1 MVDVKIC
8 GIRSA
13 EILDVALKAGADYI
27 GLVFFPRSPRHIEL
41 HEAAAL
47 ADQMRGQAKSV
58 ALTVNPDDDLLHEID
73 TIVQPDMIQ
82 LHGSESPERV
92 AEIKT
97 LLGRPV
103 LKAVSVASQEDVMAA
118 NAYKEVAELILFD
131 AKPLADP
138 AALPGG
144 NGVCFDW
151 HILDAVPEKLPFML
165 SGGLT
170 PENVAAA
177 IRLTGCQAVD
187 VSSGV
192 ERAPGVKDPARI
204 RQFIR
209 AARAAS
215 SPKS

>member
-192 ERAPGVKDPARI
+192 ERAPGIKDPARI

-209 AARAAS
+209 AARAES